1 MILFRI
7 IFLSFNKLSD
17 LKEVDSKSNFDNPE
31 HSCNFFGD
39 SKINLS
45 NNSYDKITLHKV
57 DDIIRSIL
65 MVAGLPQK
73 FEIKETTETLFAST
87 YNILENG
94 KKRRWI
100 AFNPFNLSS
109 IKSESKTN

>member
-1 MILFRI
+1 M
-7 IFLSFNKLSD
+7 
-17 LKEVDSKSNFDNPE
+17 DSKSNFDNPE
-31 HSCNFFGD
+31 HNCNFFGD
-39 SKINLS
+39 SKISLS
-45 NNSYDKITLHKV
+45 NDSYDKITLHKV

>member
-31 HSCNFFGD
+31 HNCNFFGD
-39 SKINLS
+39 SKISLS
-45 NNSYDKITLHKV
+45 NDSYDKITLHKV

-65 MVAGLPQK
+65 MVAGFPQK